1 MGILKLLPFLKEQ
14 GLLKQFDK
22 RRWPVACKAAID
34 VPIFA
39 YKFIYTERTY
49 EALEQRFL
57 SFGLDLRSQG
67 CEPIFVFDG
76 AKLKLKDAERLRR
89 AAARKRSQELCAIKR
104 SEAIEALQ
112 NTMCIDIVSEVQ
124 QQGSTV
130 IVDQYFEGLMVPT
143 AADYEKLFNFL
154 QVQGFEVARAKYE
167 AEALCAYLVISE
179 KAWCAITEDTD
190 AIAFGCP
197 RTIFKF
203 STEEP
208 LLADLD
214 EILCGLKFT
223 RAQFIDLCCMFGT
236 DFCEN
241 VYKIGPK
248 NAHALM
254 QKHGSWPLIYG
265 AMQATWQPQ
274 TKQSADEFQTTY
286 SEAFQCFETTCYESI
301 L

>member
-1 MGILKLLPFLKEQ
+1 MGILKLLPFLKEHN
-14 GLLKQFDK
+14 LLKKFD
-22 RRWPVACKAAID
+22 RAWPIGCKASID

-49 EALEQRFL
+49 EALEQRFIC
-57 SFGLDLRSQG
+57 FGLDLRAQG

-76 AKLKLKDAERLRR
+76 EKLKLKDAERLRR
-89 AAARKRSQELCAIKR
+89 NAARKRSQELCAIKR
-104 SEAIEALQ
+104 SEAIEAMQ
-112 NTMCIDIVSEVQ
+112 STMSIDIVSQVKNEN
-124 QQGSTV
+124 GTLL
-130 IVDQYFEGLMVPT
+130 IEDQHFEGLMVPT
-143 AADYEKLFNFL
+143 ASDYEKLFNCL
-154 QVQGFEVARAKYE
+154 QLRGFEVARAKYE

-208 LLADLD
+208 LVADLQ
-214 EILCGLKFT
+214 EILSGLKFT
-223 RAQFIDLCCMFGT
+223 RAQFIDLCCLFGT

-254 QKHGSWPLIYG
+254 LKHGSWPFIYA
-265 AMQATWQPQ
+265 AMQASWQPL
-274 TKQSADEFQTTY
+274 TKQSAEEFQKTY
-286 SEAFQCFETTCYESI
+286 SEASQCFETTCYESQ
-301 L
+301 